1 MEGMNTNIMDI
12 NRILDEA
19 RNLGCS
25 DLHFT
30 AGLPPVVRLHGSI
43 RKLSGYPDCTEPI
56 IVNIIN
62 QITSIKHKSQIS
74 KGLDTDF
81 SYVSTAGFR
90 HRVNVYRQR
99 GYHAVAIRLLR
110 NDIPTLADLSLPA
123 TLGEFAMAPR
133 GLVLVTGPTGSGKS
147 TTLAAMIDHINRSKN
162 CHIITVEDPI
172 EYLHTHKQSMVNQ
185 REIGQDVD
193 SFAGSLRAALRE
205 DPDVILVGEMR
216 DFETINAAVTA
227 AETGHLV
234 FSTLHTTGA
243 AETIDR
249 IIDVYP
255 PHSQGQIRSQLA
267 NSVVGIISQTLV
279 PTADGKGRCAALEIL
294 AATDAIRSM
303 IREGKIFQI
312 PTAIATG
319 KKNGMFTLDQ
329 DLARLVNMGKIT
341 NEVALRTSTEDTLQL
356 FDGDDMKRT
365 AKAASK
371 KGFTLI
377 ELVVVVAIIGV
388 LAGLLVPTM
397 FDAVT
402 NSRIASAQQT
412 AKVIRDRSAEFF
424 TKMDTQMHT
433 YVGEVQKV
441 VITVD
446 NGTWS
451 MTGGSAADWVDGV
464 NHWNTLPGVSDPGND
479 PRQNTELLSSLAVSA
494 QSIGT
499 AYIEMYVEY
508 AHVVGVTVIEG
519 ASAPAGTM
527 PAAQDFADRTFGYGG
542 GDRAGRMQ
550 DGTIIGTSPILA
562 LVADDN

>member
-1 MEGMNTNIMDI
+1 
-12 NRILDEA
+12 
-19 RNLGCS
+19 
-25 DLHFT
+25 
-30 AGLPPVVRLHGSI
+30 
-43 RKLSGYPDCTEPI
+43 
-56 IVNIIN
+56 
-62 QITSIKHKSQIS
+62 
-74 KGLDTDF
+74 
-81 SYVSTAGFR
+81 
-90 HRVNVYRQR
+90 
-99 GYHAVAIRLLR
+99 
-110 NDIPTLADLSLPA
+110 
-123 TLGEFAMAPR
+123 
-133 GLVLVTGPTGSGKS
+133 
-147 TTLAAMIDHINRSKN
+147 
-162 CHIITVEDPI
+162 
-172 EYLHTHKQSMVNQ
+172 
-185 REIGQDVD
+185 
-193 SFAGSLRAALRE
+193 
-205 DPDVILVGEMR
+205 
-216 DFETINAAVTA
+216 
-227 AETGHLV
+227 
-234 FSTLHTTGA
+234 
-243 AETIDR
+243 
-249 IIDVYP
+249 
-255 PHSQGQIRSQLA
+255 
-267 NSVVGIISQTLV
+267 
-279 PTADGKGRCAALEIL
+279 
-294 AATDAIRSM
+294 
-303 IREGKIFQI
+303 
-312 PTAIATG
+312 
-319 KKNGMFTLDQ
+319 
-329 DLARLVNMGKIT
+329 
-341 NEVALRTSTEDTLQL
+341 
-356 FDGDDMKRT
+356 MKRT

-397 FDAVT
+397 LDAVT

-508 AHVVGVTVIEG
+508 AHVVGVSVIEG

-550 DGTIIGTSPILA
+550 DGTVIGTAPILS
-562 LVADDN
+562 LVVDDN

>member
-1 MEGMNTNIMDI
+1 
-12 NRILDEA
+12 
-19 RNLGCS
+19 
-25 DLHFT
+25 
-30 AGLPPVVRLHGSI
+30 
-43 RKLSGYPDCTEPI
+43 
-56 IVNIIN
+56 
-62 QITSIKHKSQIS
+62 
-74 KGLDTDF
+74 
-81 SYVSTAGFR
+81 
-90 HRVNVYRQR
+90 
-99 GYHAVAIRLLR
+99 
-110 NDIPTLADLSLPA
+110 
-123 TLGEFAMAPR
+123 
-133 GLVLVTGPTGSGKS
+133 
-147 TTLAAMIDHINRSKN
+147 
-162 CHIITVEDPI
+162 
-172 EYLHTHKQSMVNQ
+172 
-185 REIGQDVD
+185 
-193 SFAGSLRAALRE
+193 
-205 DPDVILVGEMR
+205 
-216 DFETINAAVTA
+216 
-227 AETGHLV
+227 
-234 FSTLHTTGA
+234 
-243 AETIDR
+243 
-249 IIDVYP
+249 
-255 PHSQGQIRSQLA
+255 
-267 NSVVGIISQTLV
+267 
-279 PTADGKGRCAALEIL
+279 
-294 AATDAIRSM
+294 
-303 IREGKIFQI
+303 
-312 PTAIATG
+312 
-319 KKNGMFTLDQ
+319 
-329 DLARLVNMGKIT
+329 
-341 NEVALRTSTEDTLQL
+341 
-356 FDGDDMKRT
+356 MKRT

-433 YVGEVQKV
+433 HVGEVQKV

-508 AHVVGVTVIEG
+508 AHVVGVSVIEG

-550 DGTIIGTSPILA
+550 DGTIIGTAPILS

>member
-1 MEGMNTNIMDI
+1 
-12 NRILDEA
+12 
-19 RNLGCS
+19 
-25 DLHFT
+25 
-30 AGLPPVVRLHGSI
+30 
-43 RKLSGYPDCTEPI
+43 
-56 IVNIIN
+56 
-62 QITSIKHKSQIS
+62 
-74 KGLDTDF
+74 
-81 SYVSTAGFR
+81 
-90 HRVNVYRQR
+90 
-99 GYHAVAIRLLR
+99 
-110 NDIPTLADLSLPA
+110 
-123 TLGEFAMAPR
+123 
-133 GLVLVTGPTGSGKS
+133 
-147 TTLAAMIDHINRSKN
+147 
-162 CHIITVEDPI
+162 
-172 EYLHTHKQSMVNQ
+172 
-185 REIGQDVD
+185 
-193 SFAGSLRAALRE
+193 
-205 DPDVILVGEMR
+205 
-216 DFETINAAVTA
+216 
-227 AETGHLV
+227 
-234 FSTLHTTGA
+234 
-243 AETIDR
+243 
-249 IIDVYP
+249 
-255 PHSQGQIRSQLA
+255 
-267 NSVVGIISQTLV
+267 
-279 PTADGKGRCAALEIL
+279 
-294 AATDAIRSM
+294 
-303 IREGKIFQI
+303 
-312 PTAIATG
+312 
-319 KKNGMFTLDQ
+319 
-329 DLARLVNMGKIT
+329 
-341 NEVALRTSTEDTLQL
+341 
-356 FDGDDMKRT
+356 MKRT

-397 FDAVT
+397 LDAVT

-433 YVGEVQKV
+433 HVGEVQKV

-479 PRQNTELLSSLAVSA
+479 LRQNTELLSSLAVSA

-550 DGTIIGTSPILA
+550 DGTGIGTAPILS

>member
-1 MEGMNTNIMDI
+1 
-12 NRILDEA
+12 
-19 RNLGCS
+19 
-25 DLHFT
+25 
-30 AGLPPVVRLHGSI
+30 
-43 RKLSGYPDCTEPI
+43 
-56 IVNIIN
+56 
-62 QITSIKHKSQIS
+62 
-74 KGLDTDF
+74 
-81 SYVSTAGFR
+81 
-90 HRVNVYRQR
+90 
-99 GYHAVAIRLLR
+99 
-110 NDIPTLADLSLPA
+110 
-123 TLGEFAMAPR
+123 
-133 GLVLVTGPTGSGKS
+133 
-147 TTLAAMIDHINRSKN
+147 
-162 CHIITVEDPI
+162 
-172 EYLHTHKQSMVNQ
+172 
-185 REIGQDVD
+185 
-193 SFAGSLRAALRE
+193 
-205 DPDVILVGEMR
+205 
-216 DFETINAAVTA
+216 
-227 AETGHLV
+227 
-234 FSTLHTTGA
+234 
-243 AETIDR
+243 
-249 IIDVYP
+249 
-255 PHSQGQIRSQLA
+255 
-267 NSVVGIISQTLV
+267 
-279 PTADGKGRCAALEIL
+279 
-294 AATDAIRSM
+294 
-303 IREGKIFQI
+303 
-312 PTAIATG
+312 
-319 KKNGMFTLDQ
+319 
-329 DLARLVNMGKIT
+329 
-341 NEVALRTSTEDTLQL
+341 
-356 FDGDDMKRT
+356 MKRT

-433 YVGEVQKV
+433 HVGEVQKV

-464 NHWNTLPGVSDPGND
+464 NHWNTLPVVSDPGND

-550 DGTIIGTSPILA
+550 DGTVIGTAPILS

>member
-1 MEGMNTNIMDI
+1 M
-12 NRILDEA
+12 
-19 RNLGCS
+19 
-25 DLHFT
+25 
-30 AGLPPVVRLHGSI
+30 
-43 RKLSGYPDCTEPI
+43 
-56 IVNIIN
+56 
-62 QITSIKHKSQIS
+62 
-74 KGLDTDF
+74 
-81 SYVSTAGFR
+81 
-90 HRVNVYRQR
+90 
-99 GYHAVAIRLLR
+99 
-110 NDIPTLADLSLPA
+110 
-123 TLGEFAMAPR
+123 
-133 GLVLVTGPTGSGKS
+133 
-147 TTLAAMIDHINRSKN
+147 
-162 CHIITVEDPI
+162 
-172 EYLHTHKQSMVNQ
+172 
-185 REIGQDVD
+185 
-193 SFAGSLRAALRE
+193 
-205 DPDVILVGEMR
+205 
-216 DFETINAAVTA
+216 
-227 AETGHLV
+227 
-234 FSTLHTTGA
+234 
-243 AETIDR
+243 
-249 IIDVYP
+249 
-255 PHSQGQIRSQLA
+255 
-267 NSVVGIISQTLV
+267 
-279 PTADGKGRCAALEIL
+279 
-294 AATDAIRSM
+294 
-303 IREGKIFQI
+303 
-312 PTAIATG
+312 
-319 KKNGMFTLDQ
+319 
-329 DLARLVNMGKIT
+329 
-341 NEVALRTSTEDTLQL
+341 QL

-397 FDAVT
+397 IDAVT

-433 YVGEVQKV
+433 HVGEVQKV

-550 DGTIIGTSPILA
+550 DGTVIGTAPILS
-562 LVADDN
+562 LVVDDN

>member
-1 MEGMNTNIMDI
+1 
-12 NRILDEA
+12 
-19 RNLGCS
+19 
-25 DLHFT
+25 
-30 AGLPPVVRLHGSI
+30 
-43 RKLSGYPDCTEPI
+43 
-56 IVNIIN
+56 
-62 QITSIKHKSQIS
+62 
-74 KGLDTDF
+74 
-81 SYVSTAGFR
+81 
-90 HRVNVYRQR
+90 
-99 GYHAVAIRLLR
+99 
-110 NDIPTLADLSLPA
+110 
-123 TLGEFAMAPR
+123 
-133 GLVLVTGPTGSGKS
+133 
-147 TTLAAMIDHINRSKN
+147 
-162 CHIITVEDPI
+162 
-172 EYLHTHKQSMVNQ
+172 
-185 REIGQDVD
+185 
-193 SFAGSLRAALRE
+193 
-205 DPDVILVGEMR
+205 
-216 DFETINAAVTA
+216 
-227 AETGHLV
+227 
-234 FSTLHTTGA
+234 
-243 AETIDR
+243 
-249 IIDVYP
+249 
-255 PHSQGQIRSQLA
+255 
-267 NSVVGIISQTLV
+267 
-279 PTADGKGRCAALEIL
+279 
-294 AATDAIRSM
+294 
-303 IREGKIFQI
+303 
-312 PTAIATG
+312 
-319 KKNGMFTLDQ
+319 
-329 DLARLVNMGKIT
+329 
-341 NEVALRTSTEDTLQL
+341 
-356 FDGDDMKRT
+356 MKRT

-433 YVGEVQKV
+433 HVGEVQKV

-464 NHWNTLPGVSDPGND
+464 NHWNTLPGVSNPGND

-550 DGTIIGTSPILA
+550 DGTVIGTAPILS

>member
-1 MEGMNTNIMDI
+1 
-12 NRILDEA
+12 
-19 RNLGCS
+19 
-25 DLHFT
+25 
-30 AGLPPVVRLHGSI
+30 
-43 RKLSGYPDCTEPI
+43 
-56 IVNIIN
+56 
-62 QITSIKHKSQIS
+62 
-74 KGLDTDF
+74 
-81 SYVSTAGFR
+81 
-90 HRVNVYRQR
+90 
-99 GYHAVAIRLLR
+99 
-110 NDIPTLADLSLPA
+110 
-123 TLGEFAMAPR
+123 
-133 GLVLVTGPTGSGKS
+133 
-147 TTLAAMIDHINRSKN
+147 
-162 CHIITVEDPI
+162 
-172 EYLHTHKQSMVNQ
+172 
-185 REIGQDVD
+185 
-193 SFAGSLRAALRE
+193 
-205 DPDVILVGEMR
+205 
-216 DFETINAAVTA
+216 
-227 AETGHLV
+227 
-234 FSTLHTTGA
+234 
-243 AETIDR
+243 
-249 IIDVYP
+249 
-255 PHSQGQIRSQLA
+255 
-267 NSVVGIISQTLV
+267 
-279 PTADGKGRCAALEIL
+279 
-294 AATDAIRSM
+294 
-303 IREGKIFQI
+303 
-312 PTAIATG
+312 
-319 KKNGMFTLDQ
+319 
-329 DLARLVNMGKIT
+329 
-341 NEVALRTSTEDTLQL
+341 
-356 FDGDDMKRT
+356 MKRT

-397 FDAVT
+397 IDAVT

-433 YVGEVQKV
+433 HVGEVQKV

-550 DGTIIGTSPILA
+550 DGTIIGTAPILA

>member
-1 MEGMNTNIMDI
+1 
-12 NRILDEA
+12 
-19 RNLGCS
+19 
-25 DLHFT
+25 
-30 AGLPPVVRLHGSI
+30 
-43 RKLSGYPDCTEPI
+43 
-56 IVNIIN
+56 
-62 QITSIKHKSQIS
+62 
-74 KGLDTDF
+74 
-81 SYVSTAGFR
+81 
-90 HRVNVYRQR
+90 
-99 GYHAVAIRLLR
+99 
-110 NDIPTLADLSLPA
+110 
-123 TLGEFAMAPR
+123 
-133 GLVLVTGPTGSGKS
+133 
-147 TTLAAMIDHINRSKN
+147 
-162 CHIITVEDPI
+162 
-172 EYLHTHKQSMVNQ
+172 
-185 REIGQDVD
+185 
-193 SFAGSLRAALRE
+193 
-205 DPDVILVGEMR
+205 
-216 DFETINAAVTA
+216 
-227 AETGHLV
+227 
-234 FSTLHTTGA
+234 
-243 AETIDR
+243 
-249 IIDVYP
+249 
-255 PHSQGQIRSQLA
+255 
-267 NSVVGIISQTLV
+267 
-279 PTADGKGRCAALEIL
+279 
-294 AATDAIRSM
+294 
-303 IREGKIFQI
+303 
-312 PTAIATG
+312 
-319 KKNGMFTLDQ
+319 
-329 DLARLVNMGKIT
+329 
-341 NEVALRTSTEDTLQL
+341 
-356 FDGDDMKRT
+356 MKRT

-397 FDAVT
+397 IDAVT

-433 YVGEVQKV
+433 HVGEVQKV

-479 PRQNTELLSSLAVSA
+479 SRQNTELLSSLAVSA

-550 DGTIIGTSPILA
+550 DGTVIGTAPILS

>member
-1 MEGMNTNIMDI
+1 
-12 NRILDEA
+12 
-19 RNLGCS
+19 
-25 DLHFT
+25 
-30 AGLPPVVRLHGSI
+30 
-43 RKLSGYPDCTEPI
+43 
-56 IVNIIN
+56 
-62 QITSIKHKSQIS
+62 
-74 KGLDTDF
+74 
-81 SYVSTAGFR
+81 
-90 HRVNVYRQR
+90 
-99 GYHAVAIRLLR
+99 
-110 NDIPTLADLSLPA
+110 
-123 TLGEFAMAPR
+123 
-133 GLVLVTGPTGSGKS
+133 
-147 TTLAAMIDHINRSKN
+147 
-162 CHIITVEDPI
+162 
-172 EYLHTHKQSMVNQ
+172 
-185 REIGQDVD
+185 
-193 SFAGSLRAALRE
+193 
-205 DPDVILVGEMR
+205 
-216 DFETINAAVTA
+216 
-227 AETGHLV
+227 
-234 FSTLHTTGA
+234 
-243 AETIDR
+243 
-249 IIDVYP
+249 
-255 PHSQGQIRSQLA
+255 
-267 NSVVGIISQTLV
+267 
-279 PTADGKGRCAALEIL
+279 
-294 AATDAIRSM
+294 
-303 IREGKIFQI
+303 
-312 PTAIATG
+312 
-319 KKNGMFTLDQ
+319 
-329 DLARLVNMGKIT
+329 
-341 NEVALRTSTEDTLQL
+341 
-356 FDGDDMKRT
+356 MKRT

-397 FDAVT
+397 LDAVT

-433 YVGEVQKV
+433 HVGEVQKV

-464 NHWNTLPGVSDPGND
+464 NHWNTLPGVSNPGND

-550 DGTIIGTSPILA
+550 DGTVIGTAPILS

>member
-1 MEGMNTNIMDI
+1 
-12 NRILDEA
+12 
-19 RNLGCS
+19 
-25 DLHFT
+25 
-30 AGLPPVVRLHGSI
+30 
-43 RKLSGYPDCTEPI
+43 
-56 IVNIIN
+56 
-62 QITSIKHKSQIS
+62 
-74 KGLDTDF
+74 
-81 SYVSTAGFR
+81 
-90 HRVNVYRQR
+90 
-99 GYHAVAIRLLR
+99 
-110 NDIPTLADLSLPA
+110 
-123 TLGEFAMAPR
+123 
-133 GLVLVTGPTGSGKS
+133 
-147 TTLAAMIDHINRSKN
+147 
-162 CHIITVEDPI
+162 
-172 EYLHTHKQSMVNQ
+172 
-185 REIGQDVD
+185 
-193 SFAGSLRAALRE
+193 
-205 DPDVILVGEMR
+205 
-216 DFETINAAVTA
+216 
-227 AETGHLV
+227 
-234 FSTLHTTGA
+234 
-243 AETIDR
+243 
-249 IIDVYP
+249 
-255 PHSQGQIRSQLA
+255 
-267 NSVVGIISQTLV
+267 
-279 PTADGKGRCAALEIL
+279 
-294 AATDAIRSM
+294 
-303 IREGKIFQI
+303 
-312 PTAIATG
+312 
-319 KKNGMFTLDQ
+319 
-329 DLARLVNMGKIT
+329 
-341 NEVALRTSTEDTLQL
+341 
-356 FDGDDMKRT
+356 MKRT

-433 YVGEVQKV
+433 HVGEVQKV

-464 NHWNTLPGVSDPGND
+464 NHWNTLPGVSNPGND

-527 PAAQDFADRTFGYGG
+527 PAVQDFADRTFGYGG

-550 DGTIIGTSPILA
+550 DGTVIGTAPILS

>member
-1 MEGMNTNIMDI
+1 M
-12 NRILDEA
+12 
-19 RNLGCS
+19 
-25 DLHFT
+25 
-30 AGLPPVVRLHGSI
+30 
-43 RKLSGYPDCTEPI
+43 
-56 IVNIIN
+56 
-62 QITSIKHKSQIS
+62 
-74 KGLDTDF
+74 
-81 SYVSTAGFR
+81 
-90 HRVNVYRQR
+90 
-99 GYHAVAIRLLR
+99 
-110 NDIPTLADLSLPA
+110 
-123 TLGEFAMAPR
+123 
-133 GLVLVTGPTGSGKS
+133 
-147 TTLAAMIDHINRSKN
+147 
-162 CHIITVEDPI
+162 
-172 EYLHTHKQSMVNQ
+172 
-185 REIGQDVD
+185 
-193 SFAGSLRAALRE
+193 
-205 DPDVILVGEMR
+205 
-216 DFETINAAVTA
+216 
-227 AETGHLV
+227 
-234 FSTLHTTGA
+234 
-243 AETIDR
+243 
-249 IIDVYP
+249 
-255 PHSQGQIRSQLA
+255 
-267 NSVVGIISQTLV
+267 
-279 PTADGKGRCAALEIL
+279 
-294 AATDAIRSM
+294 
-303 IREGKIFQI
+303 
-312 PTAIATG
+312 
-319 KKNGMFTLDQ
+319 
-329 DLARLVNMGKIT
+329 
-341 NEVALRTSTEDTLQL
+341 QL

-433 YVGEVQKV
+433 HVGEVQKV

-550 DGTIIGTSPILA
+550 DGTVIGTAPILS

>member
-1 MEGMNTNIMDI
+1 
-12 NRILDEA
+12 
-19 RNLGCS
+19 
-25 DLHFT
+25 
-30 AGLPPVVRLHGSI
+30 
-43 RKLSGYPDCTEPI
+43 
-56 IVNIIN
+56 
-62 QITSIKHKSQIS
+62 
-74 KGLDTDF
+74 
-81 SYVSTAGFR
+81 
-90 HRVNVYRQR
+90 
-99 GYHAVAIRLLR
+99 
-110 NDIPTLADLSLPA
+110 
-123 TLGEFAMAPR
+123 
-133 GLVLVTGPTGSGKS
+133 
-147 TTLAAMIDHINRSKN
+147 
-162 CHIITVEDPI
+162 
-172 EYLHTHKQSMVNQ
+172 
-185 REIGQDVD
+185 
-193 SFAGSLRAALRE
+193 
-205 DPDVILVGEMR
+205 
-216 DFETINAAVTA
+216 
-227 AETGHLV
+227 
-234 FSTLHTTGA
+234 
-243 AETIDR
+243 
-249 IIDVYP
+249 
-255 PHSQGQIRSQLA
+255 
-267 NSVVGIISQTLV
+267 
-279 PTADGKGRCAALEIL
+279 
-294 AATDAIRSM
+294 
-303 IREGKIFQI
+303 
-312 PTAIATG
+312 
-319 KKNGMFTLDQ
+319 
-329 DLARLVNMGKIT
+329 
-341 NEVALRTSTEDTLQL
+341 
-356 FDGDDMKRT
+356 MKRT

-433 YVGEVQKV
+433 HVGEVQKV

-550 DGTIIGTSPILA
+550 DGTIIGTAPILS

>member
-1 MEGMNTNIMDI
+1 
-12 NRILDEA
+12 
-19 RNLGCS
+19 
-25 DLHFT
+25 
-30 AGLPPVVRLHGSI
+30 
-43 RKLSGYPDCTEPI
+43 
-56 IVNIIN
+56 
-62 QITSIKHKSQIS
+62 
-74 KGLDTDF
+74 
-81 SYVSTAGFR
+81 
-90 HRVNVYRQR
+90 
-99 GYHAVAIRLLR
+99 
-110 NDIPTLADLSLPA
+110 
-123 TLGEFAMAPR
+123 
-133 GLVLVTGPTGSGKS
+133 
-147 TTLAAMIDHINRSKN
+147 
-162 CHIITVEDPI
+162 
-172 EYLHTHKQSMVNQ
+172 
-185 REIGQDVD
+185 
-193 SFAGSLRAALRE
+193 
-205 DPDVILVGEMR
+205 
-216 DFETINAAVTA
+216 
-227 AETGHLV
+227 
-234 FSTLHTTGA
+234 
-243 AETIDR
+243 
-249 IIDVYP
+249 
-255 PHSQGQIRSQLA
+255 
-267 NSVVGIISQTLV
+267 
-279 PTADGKGRCAALEIL
+279 
-294 AATDAIRSM
+294 
-303 IREGKIFQI
+303 
-312 PTAIATG
+312 
-319 KKNGMFTLDQ
+319 
-329 DLARLVNMGKIT
+329 
-341 NEVALRTSTEDTLQL
+341 
-356 FDGDDMKRT
+356 MKRT

-397 FDAVT
+397 LDAVT

-433 YVGEVQKV
+433 HVGEVQKV

-464 NHWNTLPGVSDPGND
+464 NHWNTLPGVSDSGND

-550 DGTIIGTSPILA
+550 DGTVIGTAPILS

>member
-1 MEGMNTNIMDI
+1 
-12 NRILDEA
+12 
-19 RNLGCS
+19 
-25 DLHFT
+25 
-30 AGLPPVVRLHGSI
+30 
-43 RKLSGYPDCTEPI
+43 
-56 IVNIIN
+56 
-62 QITSIKHKSQIS
+62 
-74 KGLDTDF
+74 
-81 SYVSTAGFR
+81 
-90 HRVNVYRQR
+90 
-99 GYHAVAIRLLR
+99 
-110 NDIPTLADLSLPA
+110 
-123 TLGEFAMAPR
+123 
-133 GLVLVTGPTGSGKS
+133 
-147 TTLAAMIDHINRSKN
+147 
-162 CHIITVEDPI
+162 
-172 EYLHTHKQSMVNQ
+172 
-185 REIGQDVD
+185 
-193 SFAGSLRAALRE
+193 
-205 DPDVILVGEMR
+205 
-216 DFETINAAVTA
+216 
-227 AETGHLV
+227 
-234 FSTLHTTGA
+234 
-243 AETIDR
+243 
-249 IIDVYP
+249 
-255 PHSQGQIRSQLA
+255 
-267 NSVVGIISQTLV
+267 
-279 PTADGKGRCAALEIL
+279 
-294 AATDAIRSM
+294 
-303 IREGKIFQI
+303 
-312 PTAIATG
+312 
-319 KKNGMFTLDQ
+319 
-329 DLARLVNMGKIT
+329 
-341 NEVALRTSTEDTLQL
+341 
-356 FDGDDMKRT
+356 MKRT
-365 AKAASK
+365 AKSASK

-433 YVGEVQKV
+433 HVGEVQKV

-451 MTGGSAADWVDGV
+451 MTGGLAADWVDGV

-550 DGTIIGTSPILA
+550 DGTVIGTAPILS

>member
-1 MEGMNTNIMDI
+1 
-12 NRILDEA
+12 
-19 RNLGCS
+19 
-25 DLHFT
+25 
-30 AGLPPVVRLHGSI
+30 
-43 RKLSGYPDCTEPI
+43 
-56 IVNIIN
+56 
-62 QITSIKHKSQIS
+62 
-74 KGLDTDF
+74 
-81 SYVSTAGFR
+81 
-90 HRVNVYRQR
+90 
-99 GYHAVAIRLLR
+99 
-110 NDIPTLADLSLPA
+110 
-123 TLGEFAMAPR
+123 
-133 GLVLVTGPTGSGKS
+133 
-147 TTLAAMIDHINRSKN
+147 
-162 CHIITVEDPI
+162 
-172 EYLHTHKQSMVNQ
+172 
-185 REIGQDVD
+185 
-193 SFAGSLRAALRE
+193 
-205 DPDVILVGEMR
+205 
-216 DFETINAAVTA
+216 
-227 AETGHLV
+227 
-234 FSTLHTTGA
+234 
-243 AETIDR
+243 
-249 IIDVYP
+249 
-255 PHSQGQIRSQLA
+255 
-267 NSVVGIISQTLV
+267 
-279 PTADGKGRCAALEIL
+279 
-294 AATDAIRSM
+294 
-303 IREGKIFQI
+303 
-312 PTAIATG
+312 
-319 KKNGMFTLDQ
+319 
-329 DLARLVNMGKIT
+329 
-341 NEVALRTSTEDTLQL
+341 
-356 FDGDDMKRT
+356 MKRT

-433 YVGEVQKV
+433 HVGEVQKV

-550 DGTIIGTSPILA
+550 DGTVIGTAPILS

>member
-1 MEGMNTNIMDI
+1 
-12 NRILDEA
+12 
-19 RNLGCS
+19 
-25 DLHFT
+25 
-30 AGLPPVVRLHGSI
+30 
-43 RKLSGYPDCTEPI
+43 
-56 IVNIIN
+56 
-62 QITSIKHKSQIS
+62 
-74 KGLDTDF
+74 
-81 SYVSTAGFR
+81 
-90 HRVNVYRQR
+90 
-99 GYHAVAIRLLR
+99 
-110 NDIPTLADLSLPA
+110 
-123 TLGEFAMAPR
+123 
-133 GLVLVTGPTGSGKS
+133 
-147 TTLAAMIDHINRSKN
+147 
-162 CHIITVEDPI
+162 
-172 EYLHTHKQSMVNQ
+172 
-185 REIGQDVD
+185 
-193 SFAGSLRAALRE
+193 
-205 DPDVILVGEMR
+205 
-216 DFETINAAVTA
+216 
-227 AETGHLV
+227 
-234 FSTLHTTGA
+234 
-243 AETIDR
+243 
-249 IIDVYP
+249 
-255 PHSQGQIRSQLA
+255 
-267 NSVVGIISQTLV
+267 
-279 PTADGKGRCAALEIL
+279 
-294 AATDAIRSM
+294 
-303 IREGKIFQI
+303 
-312 PTAIATG
+312 
-319 KKNGMFTLDQ
+319 
-329 DLARLVNMGKIT
+329 
-341 NEVALRTSTEDTLQL
+341 
-356 FDGDDMKRT
+356 MKRT

-397 FDAVT
+397 LDAVT

-433 YVGEVQKV
+433 HVGEVQKV

-542 GDRAGRMQ
+542 GNRAGRMQ
-550 DGTIIGTSPILA
+550 DGTVIGTAPILS

>member
-1 MEGMNTNIMDI
+1 
-12 NRILDEA
+12 
-19 RNLGCS
+19 
-25 DLHFT
+25 
-30 AGLPPVVRLHGSI
+30 
-43 RKLSGYPDCTEPI
+43 
-56 IVNIIN
+56 
-62 QITSIKHKSQIS
+62 
-74 KGLDTDF
+74 
-81 SYVSTAGFR
+81 
-90 HRVNVYRQR
+90 
-99 GYHAVAIRLLR
+99 
-110 NDIPTLADLSLPA
+110 
-123 TLGEFAMAPR
+123 
-133 GLVLVTGPTGSGKS
+133 
-147 TTLAAMIDHINRSKN
+147 
-162 CHIITVEDPI
+162 
-172 EYLHTHKQSMVNQ
+172 
-185 REIGQDVD
+185 
-193 SFAGSLRAALRE
+193 
-205 DPDVILVGEMR
+205 
-216 DFETINAAVTA
+216 
-227 AETGHLV
+227 
-234 FSTLHTTGA
+234 
-243 AETIDR
+243 
-249 IIDVYP
+249 
-255 PHSQGQIRSQLA
+255 
-267 NSVVGIISQTLV
+267 
-279 PTADGKGRCAALEIL
+279 
-294 AATDAIRSM
+294 
-303 IREGKIFQI
+303 
-312 PTAIATG
+312 
-319 KKNGMFTLDQ
+319 
-329 DLARLVNMGKIT
+329 
-341 NEVALRTSTEDTLQL
+341 
-356 FDGDDMKRT
+356 MKRT

-371 KGFTLI
+371 KGFTRI

-433 YVGEVQKV
+433 HVGEVQKV

-550 DGTIIGTSPILA
+550 DGTVIGTAPILS

>member
-1 MEGMNTNIMDI
+1 M
-12 NRILDEA
+12 
-19 RNLGCS
+19 
-25 DLHFT
+25 
-30 AGLPPVVRLHGSI
+30 
-43 RKLSGYPDCTEPI
+43 
-56 IVNIIN
+56 
-62 QITSIKHKSQIS
+62 
-74 KGLDTDF
+74 
-81 SYVSTAGFR
+81 
-90 HRVNVYRQR
+90 
-99 GYHAVAIRLLR
+99 
-110 NDIPTLADLSLPA
+110 
-123 TLGEFAMAPR
+123 
-133 GLVLVTGPTGSGKS
+133 
-147 TTLAAMIDHINRSKN
+147 
-162 CHIITVEDPI
+162 
-172 EYLHTHKQSMVNQ
+172 
-185 REIGQDVD
+185 
-193 SFAGSLRAALRE
+193 
-205 DPDVILVGEMR
+205 
-216 DFETINAAVTA
+216 
-227 AETGHLV
+227 
-234 FSTLHTTGA
+234 
-243 AETIDR
+243 
-249 IIDVYP
+249 
-255 PHSQGQIRSQLA
+255 
-267 NSVVGIISQTLV
+267 
-279 PTADGKGRCAALEIL
+279 
-294 AATDAIRSM
+294 
-303 IREGKIFQI
+303 
-312 PTAIATG
+312 
-319 KKNGMFTLDQ
+319 
-329 DLARLVNMGKIT
+329 
-341 NEVALRTSTEDTLQL
+341 QL

-433 YVGEVQKV
+433 HVGEVQKV

-464 NHWNTLPGVSDPGND
+464 NHWNTLPGVSNPGND

-508 AHVVGVTVIEG
+508 AHVVGVSVIEG

-550 DGTIIGTSPILA
+550 DGTVIGTAPILS

>member
-1 MEGMNTNIMDI
+1 
-12 NRILDEA
+12 
-19 RNLGCS
+19 
-25 DLHFT
+25 
-30 AGLPPVVRLHGSI
+30 
-43 RKLSGYPDCTEPI
+43 
-56 IVNIIN
+56 
-62 QITSIKHKSQIS
+62 
-74 KGLDTDF
+74 
-81 SYVSTAGFR
+81 
-90 HRVNVYRQR
+90 
-99 GYHAVAIRLLR
+99 
-110 NDIPTLADLSLPA
+110 
-123 TLGEFAMAPR
+123 
-133 GLVLVTGPTGSGKS
+133 
-147 TTLAAMIDHINRSKN
+147 
-162 CHIITVEDPI
+162 
-172 EYLHTHKQSMVNQ
+172 
-185 REIGQDVD
+185 
-193 SFAGSLRAALRE
+193 
-205 DPDVILVGEMR
+205 
-216 DFETINAAVTA
+216 
-227 AETGHLV
+227 
-234 FSTLHTTGA
+234 
-243 AETIDR
+243 
-249 IIDVYP
+249 
-255 PHSQGQIRSQLA
+255 
-267 NSVVGIISQTLV
+267 
-279 PTADGKGRCAALEIL
+279 
-294 AATDAIRSM
+294 
-303 IREGKIFQI
+303 
-312 PTAIATG
+312 
-319 KKNGMFTLDQ
+319 
-329 DLARLVNMGKIT
+329 
-341 NEVALRTSTEDTLQL
+341 
-356 FDGDDMKRT
+356 MKRT

-433 YVGEVQKV
+433 HVGEVQKV

-451 MTGGSAADWVDGV
+451 MTGGLAADWVDGV

-550 DGTIIGTSPILA
+550 DGTIIGTAPILS

>member
-1 MEGMNTNIMDI
+1 
-12 NRILDEA
+12 
-19 RNLGCS
+19 
-25 DLHFT
+25 
-30 AGLPPVVRLHGSI
+30 
-43 RKLSGYPDCTEPI
+43 
-56 IVNIIN
+56 
-62 QITSIKHKSQIS
+62 
-74 KGLDTDF
+74 
-81 SYVSTAGFR
+81 
-90 HRVNVYRQR
+90 
-99 GYHAVAIRLLR
+99 
-110 NDIPTLADLSLPA
+110 
-123 TLGEFAMAPR
+123 
-133 GLVLVTGPTGSGKS
+133 
-147 TTLAAMIDHINRSKN
+147 
-162 CHIITVEDPI
+162 
-172 EYLHTHKQSMVNQ
+172 
-185 REIGQDVD
+185 
-193 SFAGSLRAALRE
+193 
-205 DPDVILVGEMR
+205 
-216 DFETINAAVTA
+216 
-227 AETGHLV
+227 
-234 FSTLHTTGA
+234 
-243 AETIDR
+243 
-249 IIDVYP
+249 
-255 PHSQGQIRSQLA
+255 
-267 NSVVGIISQTLV
+267 
-279 PTADGKGRCAALEIL
+279 
-294 AATDAIRSM
+294 
-303 IREGKIFQI
+303 
-312 PTAIATG
+312 
-319 KKNGMFTLDQ
+319 
-329 DLARLVNMGKIT
+329 
-341 NEVALRTSTEDTLQL
+341 
-356 FDGDDMKRT
+356 MKRT

-433 YVGEVQKV
+433 HVGEVQKV

-494 QSIGT
+494 QSIGM

-542 GDRAGRMQ
+542 GNRAGRMQ
-550 DGTIIGTSPILA
+550 DGTIIGTAPILS